1 MELTLTKFEF
11 MLIHKLV
18 YEHKQ
23 SLENDSLNSRYPD
36 KVSKLNKKIKRS
48 YLKQC
53 KK

>member
-1 MELTLTKFEF
+1 

-48 YLKQC
+48 YLKQR
-53 KK
+53 KKGI